1 MSINRDELMPTT
13 QHVIVIEDEPVVRM
27 LLEEMLAEI
36 GFFSAAFDN
45 AASAVAHLINVKR

>member
-1 MSINRDELMPTT
+1 MPTT